1 MVGFSECVAPV
12 DDWANG
18 GSVDVFLK
26 FAEYV
31 VISKGSWSC
40 SR

>member
-1 MVGFSECVAPV
+1 MPV

-18 GSVDVFLK
+18 GSFDIFFK

-31 VISKGSWSC
+31 VISKGSWSY